1 MSLNI
6 KINQQNFSTIQQLS
20 EQYLNPKTA
29 KKESNKEG
37 TLSFEEIL
45 KSKQEGIEPKTS
57 ELKFSKHADNRLAE
71 RKISLSEN
79 QMQRLYDGT
88 EKAKAKG
95 IKESLVMVDD
105 YAFIVNTK
113 NNIVV
118 TAMNREENND
128 TIITNIDGAVII

>member
-1 MSLNI
+1 MSLNMNI
-6 KINQQNFSTIQQLS
+6 SNQSFSTIQQVT
-20 EQYLNPKTA
+20 EQYLNQKTA
-29 KKESNKEG
+29 GQKKNQEG
-37 TLSFEEIL
+37 AFSFGEIL
-45 KSKQEGIEPKTS
+45 KSRQEELRQNAG

-71 RKISLSEN
+71 RNISLSEN

-105 YAFIVNTK
+105 YAFIVNIK
-113 NNIVV
+113 NNTVV
-118 TAMNREENND
+118 TAMNREESSD

>member
-1 MSLNI
+1 MSLNM

-29 KKESNKEG
+29 KKESNREG

-45 KSKQEGIEPKTS
+45 KSKQEGTEPKTA
-57 ELKFSKHADNRLAE
+57 ELKFSKHADSRLAE
-71 RKISLSEN
+71 RNISLSEN

-105 YAFIVNTK
+105 YAFIVNIK

-118 TAMNREENND
+118 TAMNREESND
-128 TIITNIDGAVII
+128 TVITNIDGAVII

>member
-1 MSLNI
+1 MDLNM
-6 KINQQNFSTIQQLS
+6 KVNHQNFSTIRQVT

-29 KKESNKEG
+29 RQEKNQEG
-37 TLSFEEIL
+37 TFSFEEIL
-45 KSKQEGIEPKTS
+45 KSKQEAISQGVS

-71 RKISLSEN
+71 RKISLSES

-105 YAFIVNTK
+105 YAFIVNVR
-113 NNIVV
+113 NNVVV
-118 TAMNREENND
+118 TAMNKEESND

>member
-1 MSLNI
+1 MSLHI
-6 KINQQNFSTIQQLS
+6 KIDQQNFSTIQQLS

-29 KKESNKEG
+29 KKESNREG

-45 KSKQEGIEPKTS
+45 KSKQEVIEQKTG

-71 RKISLSEN
+71 RNISLSEN

-105 YAFIVNTK
+105 YAFIVNIK

-118 TAMNREENND
+118 TAMNREESND
-128 TIITNIDGAVII
+128 TVITNIDGAVII

>member
-1 MSLNI
+1 MSLNM
-6 KINQQNFSTIQQLS
+6 KIQQQNFSTIQQFS

-29 KKESNKEG
+29 KKEENREG
-37 TLSFEEIL
+37 NLSFQEIL
-45 KSKQEGIEPKTS
+45 KSKQKAAEPNTC

-71 RKISLSEN
+71 RKICLSEN

-105 YAFIVNTK
+105 YAFIVNIK

-118 TAMNREENND
+118 TAMNREESD
-128 TIITNIDGAVII
+128 TVITNIDGAVII